1 MPGWSAGIG
10 SWRAPAAGSPRARS
24 SPPRTPPPCGASSKP
39 PARVPR
45 HCPRRQPQGTPREE
59 GPPLILVD
67 SSGWIE
73 YLAGRPNAD
82 RFATYIE
89 GREPLLV
96 CAIEIYEVY
105 KVVRR
110 DISEERAVEAV
121 SALRRATI
129 APVDEPLA
137 LEAAD
142 LSLADGLAMAD
153 SLVYATARRFGA
165 KFVTGDT
172 DFQGLPE
179 TVVVR

>member
-1 MPGWSAGIG
+1 MPGHRPWHESQ
-10 SWRAPAAGSPRARS
+10 
-24 SPPRTPPPCGASSKP
+24 GA
-39 PARVPR
+39 
-45 HCPRRQPQGTPREE
+45 PREE
-59 GPPLILVD
+59 GPRLILVD

-73 YLAGRPNAD
+73 YLAGRPNAG
-82 RFATYIE
+82 RFAPYIE

-105 KVVRR
+105 KVIRR

-129 APVDEPLA
+129 VPVDEPLA

-142 LSLADGLAMAD
+142 LSLAHGLAMAD
-153 SLVYATARRFGA
+153 SLVYATARRFGV
-165 KFVTGDT
+165 KLVTGDA
-172 DFQGLPE
+172 DFEGLAD